1 MRGFGNL
8 LILDHG
14 ADYIYGKHVSLL
26 RGIGY
31 KVRAGASV
39 ATVSASGGGEES
51 GLYFELSHD
60 GFESRHKGFESR
72 HEGKAFDP
80 R

>member
-1 MRGFGNL
+1 MF
-8 LILDHG
+8 
-14 ADYIYGKHVSLL
+14 GKHVSLCGKHESLL
-26 RGIGY
+26 REIGDE
-31 KVRAGASV
+31 VRAGASV

-60 GFESRHKGFESR
+60 GFESSHDGFESR